1 VCKKCSMIRCC
12 APEEG
17 PVLTDAGAQSLLT
30 DKQEKSEV
38 FVPHVALEGA
48 VPQNILSPASTLS
61 NANGNGHH
69 NNSGLKEKR
78 SDLALGGEDAKVT
91 HQALTG
97 YQQRQLDKNELE
109 VAARIEKRNAVEG
122 GHAGHSHGKPVFWLT
137 AVISSLINFL
147 LMFGLC
153 CAYGMIMFSDDFH
166 KQHGALG
173 VKMNLSTALIM
184 GCLVACCSKVNVAIG
199 GPDLNPVVF
208 FATFV
213 QKIGESVAGQLELQY
228 PTSSPARRLWETDN
242 VQDFVRHLAGDD
254 SSTVEFCT
262 GTHLADNLSA
272 CEEYHAQL
280 RATVLFSAFA
290 SSALFAAIF
299 FLLGKAQLT
308 KYVSYVPTS
317 VQEAFLSCIGYKVF
331 KYALKFSNYDYY
343 QFVPAACVGVPLY
356 FMKAMHIGNPA
367 IVMPLGILLPL
378 AIFWAIVLGAGYDV
392 DADTSDF
399 FFPKMSNEP
408 FYLVWTD
415 SIGQYS
421 KINFTA
427 WVSTFTDLG
436 IMILVVV
443 LDCSLKIS
451 STENKIPVK
460 VDKNYEIS
468 LYGAVN
474 AIVSV
479 FASTVGY
486 MQLKFNVINYGVM
499 GNVVDRRAGIIYS
512 LLCGAAFFSSIEFF
526 NYLPRLFLSALL
538 FFAGT
543 GFVCENLWGS
553 RQYLVFIEW
562 LEILLI
568 LGVFI
573 ITGQLLPAVIVGI
586 LVAAMS
592 FLVKYSKVSAIL
604 GAPMRGSQV
613 RLQHRVGEA
622 AVHTLR
628 QVQDS
633 WLLAIRLKGFIFFGS
648 VQGVTS
654 MVATRIETEKS
665 QKVPN
670 YRRLQIV
677 IFDCAQLDG
686 IEVSAAK
693 SLTKLSQE
701 SKSAGVQII
710 FSSVSKDLAQEM
722 KSRGVIHGDHDLF
735 PDMEAAIF
743 YVEDLALQ
751 YAKAMEGLFS
761 SLHPA
766 IQYHQAA
773 RKEQVTFEPFG
784 GILVT
789 DDARLG
795 CPWRFCTKVD
805 IKKHSTL
812 LWSPK
817 EKHDVLYLIHTGS
830 VGIFESIPEDR
841 RHWKSPVAVYGHGQ
855 FLNLE
860 MLAGRTPKGNAVCIE
875 SGQVIAWD
883 RDQWRRMSRHEPVM
897 AAKLLEAAMAQRQ
910 NESGSAENE
919 ELSSS
924 ICGEVSEQVMRLLA
938 AKALKELG
946 FFEPLP
952 PGVPSSL
959 PLLPERLKHDCR
971 VAFRTFR
978 RYTDDGLEVI
988 DPYDVK
994 SALMYAGIFGA
1005 QLSHERLFP
1014 LSEAQFVHV
1023 ANEAY
1028 MTRFSARQIALAED
1042 LFGKFDADGSGALEL
1057 DELHMVIQEMT
1068 GVDEV
1073 HDSQI
1078 DGLAAAW
1085 KGSCRVDQSGQLV
1098 IDRQTF
1104 LSIMSRYVKAHMNDY
1119 MLLQGLLEM
1128 TKTKPEELMSS
1139 KLTLETLADAL
1150 NTSGENAEVRVYRH
1164 AVAKLRS
1171 ASLRQSM
1178 EDSAHESVMDVVQEI
1193 VWAHKPLA
1201 RAGGDSN
1208 LSSLDFTDLVAAAL
1222 PTELRPKAG
1231 ATLPPKP
1238 PKKAARS
1245 SHKEQVPAEDLHV
1258 LQSLVLDLREPKA
1271 QKTVFELGR
1280 RTAQRRI
1287 SERIEDVQLDDGGER
1302 SISVQKLTSDEPAEL
1317 TDVDRMKIRVFNF
1330 LERPKSSMAA
1340 LAWFYADCILVILCV
1355 VSLVAEPLV
1364 LVVYPD
1370 DPGVVTL
1377 IKFVEWFFT
1386 ILFTVELLTRWAV
1399 CTVDKSLTYT
1409 TFWKQPGRIA
1419 DLIAILPSYL
1429 ELFININSSEFRLM
1443 RVARLSRLARLQRF
1457 CQQAAPIAMVLV
1469 VIWGIYLQH

>member
-1 VCKKCSMIRCC
+1 MADVPNEDTLNRACQIGGWLGALLHFAVAVLCWFVYLYVGLMALLLWYKTQAFKYSPDSIAEEASLLYRLLGSEVAGFPVCKKCSMIRCC

-30 DKQEKSEV
+30 DKQEKSE
-38 FVPHVALEGA
+38 
-48 VPQNILSPASTLS
+48 
-61 NANGNGHH
+61 
-69 NNSGLKEKR
+69 
-78 SDLALGGEDAKVT
+78 GGEDAKVT

-109 VAARIEKRNAVEG
+109 ERQFDPYVLLSLLVSSCRNAVEG

-173 VKMNLSTALIM
+173 AFRR
-184 GCLVACCSKVNVAIG
+184 VNVAIG
-199 GPDLNPVVF
+199 GPDLTLGFSSGNPVVF

-479 FASTVGY
+479 FASTVGSIGCIHLGVSESY

-710 FSSVSKDLAQEM
+710 FSSVSKDLAQD
-722 KSRGVIHGDHDLF
+722 SHLSSPCDLF

-855 FLNLE
+855 FLNLATWAAYSRRCW
-860 MLAGRTPKGNAVCIE
+860 LASWLIGSAALPALLCKISRTPKGNAVCIE

-952 PGVPSSL
+952 PGVRPT
-959 PLLPERLKHDCR
+959 R
-971 VAFRTFR
+971 VR
-978 RYTDDGLEVI
+978 
-988 DPYDVK
+988 K
-994 SALMYAGIFGA
+994 
-1005 QLSHERLFP
+1005 
-1014 LSEAQFVHV
+1014 
-1023 ANEAY
+1023 
-1028 MTRFSARQIALAED
+1028 
-1042 LFGKFDADGSGALEL
+1042 
-1057 DELHMVIQEMT
+1057 
-1068 GVDEV
+1068 
-1073 HDSQI
+1073 
-1078 DGLAAAW
+1078 
-1085 KGSCRVDQSGQLV
+1085 
-1098 IDRQTF
+1098 
-1104 LSIMSRYVKAHMNDY
+1104 
-1119 MLLQGLLEM
+1119 
-1128 TKTKPEELMSS
+1128 
-1139 KLTLETLADAL
+1139 
-1150 NTSGENAEVRVYRH
+1150 VR
-1164 AVAKLRS
+1164 
-1171 ASLRQSM
+1171 
-1178 EDSAHESVMDVVQEI
+1178 
-1193 VWAHKPLA
+1193 
-1201 RAGGDSN
+1201 
-1208 LSSLDFTDLVAAAL
+1208 
-1222 PTELRPKAG
+1222 
-1231 ATLPPKP
+1231 
-1238 PKKAARS
+1238 RS
-1245 SHKEQVPAEDLHV
+1245 S
-1258 LQSLVLDLREPKA
+1258 
-1271 QKTVFELGR
+1271 G
-1280 RTAQRRI
+1280 
-1287 SERIEDVQLDDGGER
+1287 
-1302 SISVQKLTSDEPAEL
+1302 
-1317 TDVDRMKIRVFNF
+1317 
-1330 LERPKSSMAA
+1330 
-1340 LAWFYADCILVILCV
+1340 
-1355 VSLVAEPLV
+1355 PLV
-1364 LVVYPD
+1364 LWPHGPLVPWSFGPRSSGPLV
-1370 DPGVVTL
+1370 L
-1377 IKFVEWFFT
+1377 
-1386 ILFTVELLTRWAV
+1386 WA
-1399 CTVDKSLTYT
+1399 
-1409 TFWKQPGRIA
+1409 
-1419 DLIAILPSYL
+1419 LPSGFEY
-1429 ELFININSSEFRLM
+1429 
-1443 RVARLSRLARLQRF
+1443 
-1457 CQQAAPIAMVLV
+1457 
-1469 VIWGIYLQH
+1469 